1 MGVNDQRPPFP
12 RTTGLLIPESID
24 ALALDHGLPST
35 ALLNWAT
42 GVDSAIGSGGGGT
55 GGLSYTFNITLTAA
69 STLITSPVVPA
80 DGDRGFLRLAQDATG
95 GRLITW
101 DSIFVGVSPEM
112 NDLTALSAGHFL
124 FWGLG
129 GKWLL
134 VAYPL
139 LGVL

>member
-12 RTTGLLIPESID
+12 RTTGLLIPESVD

-42 GVDSAIGSGGGGT
+42 GVDSAIGPGGSGSAAQIFT
-55 GGLSYTFNITLTAA
+55 YSITLTAA
-69 STLITSPVVPA
+69 STNITSPVVPA
-80 DGDRGFLRLAQDATG
+80 DGNIGFLRLAQDATG
-95 GRLITW
+95 GRRITW
-101 DSIFVGVSPEM
+101 HPIFVGVDSNM
-112 NDLTALSAGHFL
+112 NDLTALSAGHFI
-124 FWGLG
+124 FIGIG

-134 VAYPL
+134 AALPL